1 MHFLINELSFIGQ
14 AINKYEADELMN
26 NILEIIYD
34 IKDITNDD
42 PILTHSSFTYQKLC
56 LNLTVREW
64 LFSQIKGQKLKEKTK
79 VQTEEET
86 KAQTQLEFLLQVLS
100 KGPFIDID
108 LQYLIDDCKCHYQKQ
123 DVSSSSLAGAAK
135 LQGILISLQKNPD
148 FINENIEVEFQE
160 GTSSLENRSIK
171 NLTEIKQAKKICPRY
186 KFHPK
191 HHPKHP
197 WEDASPM
204 DLRDEK
210 EAQKVLNSSVEDTSI
225 KDSNGNSSKRYGFN
239 KKTDNYYIFRSDNTF
254 DEKGYPTYHGFIIPE
269 NQVPPKILIK
279 IKS

>member
-26 NILEIIYD
+26 NLVEIIEK
-34 IKDITNDD
+34 IKDIKNDD
-42 PILTHSSFTYQKLC
+42 PILTHTSFTYQKLC

-64 LFSQIKGQKLKEKTK
+64 LFSQIKGQKLKEETK
-79 VQTEEET
+79 VQTEEER
-86 KAQTQLEFLLQVLS
+86 KKQENLKFLIQVLS

-108 LQYLIDDCKCHYQKQ
+108 LQYRLEDCQCFYQEK

-135 LQGILISLQKNPD
+135 LPGILISLQNNPD
-148 FINENIEVEFQE
+148 FIEENIEVEFQ
-160 GTSSLENRSIK
+160 GNTSYLENRIIK

-186 KFHPK
+186 KFSKK
-191 HHPKHP
+191 HHPEHP

-254 DEKGYPTYHGFIIPE
+254 DEQGYPTYHGFIIPE
-269 NQVPPKILIK
+269 DQVPPKILIK
-279 IKS
+279 IKR

>member
-26 NILEIIYD
+26 NILAIIAE
-34 IKDITNDD
+34 IKDITNDY
-42 PILTHSSFTYQKLC
+42 PILTHSSVTYRKLY
-56 LNLTVREW
+56 LNLTLREW
-64 LFSQIKGQKLKEKTK
+64 LFSQIKEQKSKI
-79 VQTEEET
+79 QTDEET
-86 KAQTQLEFLLQVLS
+86 KEQRKLQSLLQLLS
-100 KGPFIDID
+100 KGPYIDID
-108 LQYLIDDCKCHYQKQ
+108 YKYLIDDCQCFYQQK

-135 LQGILISLQKNPD
+135 LPGILISLQNNPD
-148 FINENIEVEFQE
+148 FIQENIEVEFEE
-160 GTSSLENRSIK
+160 GTNAKETRIIN
-171 NLTEIKQAKKICPRY
+171 NLTEIKQARKICPRY
-186 KFHPK
+186 KFSKK
-191 HHPKHP
+191 HHPEHP

-254 DEKGYPTYHGFIIPE
+254 DQQSYPTYHGFIIPE
-269 NQVPPKILIK
+269 DQVPPKILIK
-279 IKS
+279 IKR

>member
-26 NILEIIYD
+26 HLLEIIYEIRD
-34 IKDITNDD
+34 IRNDD

-64 LFSQIKGQKLKEKTK
+64 FFIQNKAK
-79 VQTEEET
+79 VQTEEEEKVQT
-86 KAQTQLEFLLQVLS
+86 KLKFLLQVLS
-100 KGPFIDID
+100 KGPYIDID
-108 LQYLIDDCKCHYQKQ
+108 KDYKYLIDDCQCCYQQK
-123 DVSSSSLAGAAK
+123 DVSSSSLTGAAK
-135 LQGILISLQKNPD
+135 LPGILISLQNNPD
-148 FINENIEVEFQE
+148 FAQENIQVEFQE
-160 GTSSLENRSIK
+160 STNSTETRIIN
-171 NLTEIKQAKKICPRY
+171 NLTEIKHAKKICSRY
-186 KFHPK
+186 KFHSK

-204 DLRDEK
+204 DLRDKK

-254 DEKGYPTYHGFIIPE
+254 DEQGYPTYHGFIIPE
-269 NQVPPKILIK
+269 DQVPPKILIK
-279 IKS
+279 IKR

>member
-1 MHFLINELSFIGQ
+1 MHFLINEHSFIGQ
-14 AINKYEADELMN
+14 AANKHKADELMN
-26 NILEIIYD
+26 NLFAIIEEI
-34 IKDITNDD
+34 KRLQNGV
-42 PILTHSSFTYQKLC
+42 PVKTHSTFSSQKLSS
-56 LNLTVREW
+56 NLTVWEW
-64 LFSQIKGQKLKEKTK
+64 LVAQPNEKTK
-79 VQTEEET
+79 EQTIEEGKEKNT
-86 KAQTQLEFLLQVLS
+86 KRILLELLR
-100 KGPFIDID
+100 KGPFID
-108 LQYLIDDCKCHYQKQ
+108 QQGLINDCQCFYQEK

-135 LQGILISLQKNPD
+135 LQGILISLQNNPD
-148 FINENIEVEFQE
+148 FSKENIEIEFQE
-160 GTSSLENRSIK
+160 FTSSPENRTIK

-186 KFHPK
+186 KFHSK
-191 HHPKHP
+191 HHPEHP

-254 DEKGYPTYHGFIIPE
+254 DEQGYPTYHGFIIPE
-269 NQVPPKILIK
+269 NQVPNQILIK